1 MRQIFDLSELSWHLT
16 GWHPN
21 YWRGGVVAE
30 STLKLQPDVGPIP
43 AAVPGSVQ
51 QALRQAGLLP
61 DWNDQLNSRQCEWVE
76 NRHWVFQTTL
86 PTEWTSGPA
95 NAGKMGVPNRQT
107 PRLKAPTALP
117 SGGIAGA
124 SDRKIL
130 HCAGLDYQG
139 VILVNGQEAGAF
151 ANAHVPYA
159 FDLTALLRDGPNQ
172 LAIVFTDIPAYLG
185 QIGYTSQ
192 MREFKPRFNYI
203 WDWVPRLVQ
212 VGIWDEM
219 RLSIDHGDAIET
231 LALYTEYDAVAAR
244 GAIVLAADLRVAA
257 ARSVEIIINGTEGV
271 IHREILP
278 VAAQLHHEIRGLPVK
293 PWQPNGA
300 GAPGLADPLV
310 ARASQSAGSI
320 SAGPQGRIANGDLE
334 TLPEAALRP
343 ALQNPATSSVDPGVP
358 RSPDEH
364 PDGKWDV
371 CAMAGEGRQP
381 LYQVRLRLIDDA
393 GRWLDEANRR
403 IGFRQ
408 ITWKPCAGAPPE
420 ADPWIC
426 NINGLDIFL
435 QGFNWVPLRPNFA
448 DVTPD
453 DYRQRLETYRALGTN
468 ILRVWGGAILEKE
481 CFYRLCDEM
490 GILVWQEFPLSSSG
504 LDNWPPED
512 AAFIAEMGRIAASY
526 IRRRQH
532 HPCLLLWCGGN
543 ELQGSLEGG
552 KQGTG
557 KPVDL
562 SHPLPALLEKLV
574 RKLDPTRRFLV
585 TSASGPRFMA
595 TKENFGKG
603 LHHDVH
609 GPWNHAGS
617 LESWFDYWRRDD
629 ALFRSEIGM
638 PGAANAALIRRHGR
652 ELAWPADKTNLFWR
666 HSAAWWLQWDEYLAD
681 GGDAGSLEAFVAWS
695 QQRQATALAYAARA
709 CKERFLRG
717 RQALPCRDESPLAQ
731 GVPTHN
737 GITPQCGGL
746 IIWMGHDCFPCPA
759 NTSVIDFDGSLKPAA
774 VALAKVFKVPGNVT
788 TEIDGPRLLSSDG
801 YRASRSSGTESNGLS
816 DNQNLGVE
824 EKSSRHAKISTAR
837 RSRNQNT

>member
-1 MRQIFDLSELSWHLT
+1 MRQSFDLSELSWQLT

-86 PTEWTSGPA
+86 PTEWTAGPA
-95 NAGKMGVPNRQT
+95 NAGETGVPDRQT

-117 SGGIAGA
+117 SGGMAGA
-124 SDRKIL
+124 SGRKIL

-139 VILVNGQEAGAF
+139 VILVNGQEAGTF

-219 RLSIDHGDAIET
+219 RLSIDYGDAIET

-257 ARSVEIIINGTEGV
+257 ARTVEIIVNGAEGF

-278 VAAQLHHEIRGLPVK
+278 VAARLHHEIRGLLVK

-300 GAPGLADPLV
+300 GA
-310 ARASQSAGSI
+310 ARCAKDRS
-320 SAGPQGRIANGDLE
+320 D
-334 TLPEAALRP
+334 
-343 ALQNPATSSVDPGVP
+343 GV
-358 RSPDEH
+358 RDA
-364 PDGKWDV
+364 
-371 CAMAGEGRQP
+371 CAMAGDGGQP
-381 LYQVRLRLIDDA
+381 LYQVRLRLLDDA
-393 GRWLDEANRR
+393 GRWLDAANRR

-408 ITWKPCAGAPPE
+408 ITWKPCAGAPPN

-512 AAFIAEMGRIAASY
+512 AAFIAEMGHIAASY

-552 KQGTG
+552 KQGAG

-562 SHPLPALLEKLV
+562 SHPLPARLEKLV
-574 RKLDPTRRFLV
+574 RELDPTRRFLV

-595 TKENFGKG
+595 TEEDFGKG
-603 LHHDVH
+603 LHHDIH
-609 GPWNHAGS
+609 GPWNHVGS

-629 ALFRSEIGM
+629 ALFRSEVGM

-666 HSAAWWLQWDEYLAD
+666 HSAAWWLQWDEYLAE
-681 GGDAGSLEAFVAWS
+681 GGDARSLEAFVAWS

-717 RQALPCRDESPLAQ
+717 RQALPRRDVAPLAP
-731 GVPTHN
+731 GVSTHN
-737 GITPQCGGL
+737 DITPQCGGL

-774 VALAKVFKVPGNVT
+774 VALAKAFKTPGKVT
-788 TEIDGPRLLSSDG
+788 TEIDGPRLLSPG
-801 YRASRSSGTESNGLS
+801 GHRASLSSGSERNGLP

-824 EKSSRHAKISTAR
+824 EKSSRHAKISTDSGPAR
-837 RSRNQNT
+837 PGRHGD